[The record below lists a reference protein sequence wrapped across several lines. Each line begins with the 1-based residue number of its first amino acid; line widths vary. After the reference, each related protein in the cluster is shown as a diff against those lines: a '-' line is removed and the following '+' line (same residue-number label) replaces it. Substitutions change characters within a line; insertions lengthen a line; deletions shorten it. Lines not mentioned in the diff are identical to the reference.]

1 MTGLRFLIKASETLK
16 VTRAYVLTFQV
27 SKSSFLYKHYLNCF
41 NAYQLNRLEVYIL
54 HLSNSGTLQRKQPQH
69 LLESTTTFTP
79 VPGDKKC
86 CLQTIGSQKIGS
98 IQLLLRQRARYF
110 PCLVRVN
117 GGLVTFLEC
126 LKTRTKT
133 MTQSIN
139 VHDSVQKLIS
149 QLDRVVIGYADVKEL
164 SIAAF
169 LTDQHVLLEGMPGTA
184 KSLFVVCFQHIISDS
199 SCARLQM
206 TPDIKPMD
214 IVGFEV
220 YNPGT
225 GAFEVRKGPI
235 HSQHFVL
242 VDEINRTPGKTLSA
256 LLSSMQERKIYIA
269 GAEFDLP
276 ELYFVMATQNPIEQE
291 GVYPLPEA
299 QLDRFG
305 MKINVGYASHDDEMS
320 ILGNDALE
328 TRNPESI
335 LEPVITVEEVLA
347 IREHLKGNIFV
358 SQPAKNYILELNRAT
373 RPCHE
378 EHRKVASRD
387 SNFEGMVAAGCSM
400 RAAMAMQ
407 TLSRAIAAFNGRNF
421 VLPEDIQKVAPSV
434 MRHRTVTSFEAQAEG
449 KTVDDA
455 MKIIMDNVD
464 FHANKDDYAPSV

>member
-1 MTGLRFLIKASETLK
+1 MT
-16 VTRAYVLTFQV
+16 
-27 SKSSFLYKHYLNCF
+27 H
-41 NAYQLNRLEVYIL
+41 
-54 HLSNSGTLQRKQPQH
+54 
-69 LLESTTTFTP
+69 
-79 VPGDKKC
+79 
-86 CLQTIGSQKIGS
+86 
-98 IQLLLRQRARYF
+98 
-110 PCLVRVN
+110 
-117 GGLVTFLEC
+117 
-126 LKTRTKT
+126 
-133 MTQSIN
+133 SIN
-139 VHDSVQKLIS
+139 VHDTVQRITS
-149 QLDRVVIGYADVKEL
+149 QLDRVVIGYPEVKLL
-164 SIAAF
+164 STAALF
-169 LTDQHVLLEGMPGTA
+169 TDHHVLLEGMPGTA
-184 KSLFVVCFQHIISDS
+184 KSLFVVSYQRLISNS

-225 GAFEVRKGPI
+225 GKFEIRKGPI

-269 GAEFDLP
+269 GVEFPLD
-276 ELYFVMATQNPIEQE
+276 ELFFVMATQNPIEQE

-305 MKINVGYASHDDEMS
+305 MKINVGYAKRDDEMT
-320 ILGNDALE
+320 ILNTDCLE

-347 IREHLKGNIFV
+347 IRKHLQTNVFV
-358 SQPAKNYILELNRAT
+358 SVPAKNYILDLNRST

-378 EHRKVASRD
+378 EHARLVNRAPKLKD
-387 SNFEGMVAAGCSM
+387 MVTAGCSM

-407 TLSRAIAAFNGRNF
+407 SLSRAIAAFSGRNF

-434 MRHRTVTSFEAQAEG
+434 LRHRTVTSFEAQAEG
-449 KTVDDA
+449 FKVDDA
-455 MKIIMDNVD
+455 MKLIMDNVD
-464 FHANKDDYAPSV
+464 FHSNKDDYAPSVK